1 MVRTRTTTN
10 TQLRRPS
17 RLAEYSDGSYL
28 DQILSV
34 KREERSRRKI
44 EERRALKDHTQ
55 KRKRG
60 RPRKMTATPI
70 GQSNQSLTSDQNQLI
85 PAPNP
90 SLILA
95 KANQNQKSQSVE
107 INASLLRGVDSWT
120 NQLGEK
126 LNDLGIGFSKTRTPK
141 ILQTTLLPSLTTENS
156 GIIWETKMIGAR
168 DQEGQIKLPQ
178 EFNLS
183 ILRPIPSRNQS
194 PILNLEPRIQEIES
208 DEELSNQPPESD
220 LQSDYNFQAQMTS
233 PNQNYPQLN
242 IDAESG
248 ELPIN
253 PEDEQLLSNQASPNQ
268 RNQREQLNR
277 QKRAGQRNQDQP
289 QISNTFGAEIL
300 SGTPADN
307 FYNLNQPST
316 YSAMNIS
323 QFNRFNNVVSRH
335 KPFKAKF
342 QRNPIIAPGLYTFLF
357 ADTIHAY
364 KRQQDINS
372 GYQYILAVVDALS
385 KQSFVRPLYDNTAL
399 ECARAFEDICLYL
412 DLPGSPFL
420 VTDQGPEFSPQFDR
434 VAKQLGFQRI
444 RLQGRHKASIAERF
458 M

>member
-28 DQILSV
+28 DQILSE
-34 KREERSRRKI
+34 KREERSKRKI
-44 EERRALKDHTQ
+44 EERRTSKDQTQ

-60 RPRKMTATPI
+60 RPRKVTATQNLTPD
-70 GQSNQSLTSDQNQLI
+70 QNLTSDQNQQI
-85 PAPNP
+85 QTINP

-95 KANQNQKSQSVE
+95 KANQNQNSQSVE

-120 NQLGEK
+120 SQLGEK
-126 LNDLGIGFSKTRTPK
+126 LNDLGIGFSTTRTPK

-183 ILRPIPSRNQS
+183 ILRPISTRNQN
-194 PILNLEPRIQEIES
+194 PILNLEPRIQEIET

-220 LQSDYNFQAQMTS
+220 LLSDYNFQAQMMS
-233 PNQNYPQLN
+233 PNLNSPRPN

-248 ELPIN
+248 EMPIN
-253 PEDEQLLSNQASPNQ
+253 PEDEQLSSNQANPNQ

-277 QKRAGQRNQDQP
+277 QKRAGQMNQERP
-289 QISNTFGAEIL
+289 QTSNTFGAEPIP
-300 SGTPADN
+300 GTPADN

-323 QFNRFNNVVSRH
+323 QFNRFNNNISRH

-364 KRQQDINS
+364 KGHSEINS
-372 GYQYILAVVDALS
+372 GYKYILAVVDALS
-385 KQSFVRPLYDNTAL
+385 KQSFVRPLVDNTAR
-399 ECARAFEDICLYL
+399 ECASAFEDICLYL

-420 VTDQGPEFSPQFDR
+420 VTDQGPEFTPQFDR